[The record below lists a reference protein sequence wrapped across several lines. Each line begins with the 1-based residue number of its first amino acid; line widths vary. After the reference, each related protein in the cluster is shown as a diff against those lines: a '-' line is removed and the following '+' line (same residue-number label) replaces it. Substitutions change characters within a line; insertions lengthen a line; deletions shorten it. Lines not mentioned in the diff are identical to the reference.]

1 MKLVF
6 ILLLRNYGISL
17 KMEKWGS
24 KHRFLFVLGFFS
36 KKHSIWNIISCCIG
50 SIWLSTW
57 WNFCQ
62 CLYNATFIFQ
72 NELNSKFS
80 GVEQPA
86 IWNKQTL
93 IFLKNMHIF
102 KRRLKFP
109 NEIWTLSVWY
119 LENMY
124 GQCNINDQYCMV
136 ASNDGAINSL
146 HSKVMTLMYLLW
158 VLLYGLSWLHV
169 CNVLLLELKYFS
181 HFCFYIEFH
190 EQGIKMFY
198 NYSTVWEIL

>member
-1 MKLVF
+1 MTFLRA
-6 ILLLRNYGISL
+6 LLDWKI
-17 KMEKWGS
+17 
-24 KHRFLFVLGFFS
+24 FS
-36 KKHSIWNIISCCIG
+36 HV
-50 SIWLSTW
+50 
-57 WNFCQ
+57 
-62 CLYNATFIFQ
+62 NATFIFQ

-181 HFCFYIEFH
+181 HFCFYRISWTRNQNVLPLVYCMRNSLDLKNVSTLKFLY
-190 EQGIKMFY
+190 QIKFLMDLWI
-198 NYSTVWEIL
+198 NPVCLNLPHSE

>member
-1 MKLVF
+1 
-6 ILLLRNYGISL
+6 
-17 KMEKWGS
+17 
-24 KHRFLFVLGFFS
+24 
-36 KKHSIWNIISCCIG
+36 
-50 SIWLSTW
+50 
-57 WNFCQ
+57 
-62 CLYNATFIFQ
+62 
-72 NELNSKFS
+72 
-80 GVEQPA
+80 
-86 IWNKQTL
+86 
-93 IFLKNMHIF
+93 MHIF

-181 HFCFYIEFH
+181 HFCFYRISWTNNQNVL
-190 EQGIKMFY
+190 QGVSFEILLFQMAVALNWWDSDPKLVKPKC
-198 NYSTVWEIL
+198 VWEAVVFCAKSNFFSKNLKNEKFHQKYIFRKSPEQDSI